1 MTRGVSRYSGAGIE
15 AGGSP
20 VRRESISQWQS
31 IQSLEPITMQITIDQ
46 LAAWIIVGALAGSLA
61 GLLVTRKKEGFGY
74 GLNLAV
80 GLAGALIGGL
90 LFKLLRINLGVLGA
104 VSISA
109 EDIIEGLLGSLL
121 LLGIIWIV
129 KRQMAKK
136 NEAAAKVGHK

>member
-1 MTRGVSRYSGAGIE
+1 MS
-15 AGGSP
+15 
-20 VRRESISQWQS
+20 
-31 IQSLEPITMQITIDQ
+31 ITIDQ

-80 GLAGALIGGL
+80 GLVGALIGGL

-109 EDIIEGLLGSLL
+109 EDIIEGLLGSML